1 MGLCWGNYDREG
13 KKRAIERTLT
23 NAEKNPEMYRG
34 NWAIEVMIP
43 QAYRFLMTADQ
54 CTRFGLL
61 SGDGWY
67 IAKGMRMQDEENAEE
82 E

>member
-1 MGLCWGNYDREG
+1 
-13 KKRAIERTLT
+13 
-23 NAEKNPEMYRG
+23 MYRG

-54 CTRFGLL
+54 CVRFGLL

-67 IAKGMRMQDEENAEE
+67 IAKGMGMRDRGADEEE
-82 E
+82 